1 MNVLLSHEKKSARA
15 DPREA
20 KKEEEMYRDLDL
32 DEVKYAPCPA
42 DDGFG
47 VLLVDIE
54 TESVPDTDEDDQLQ
68 YYCMEG
74 HHVFSVSEDEDD
86 DVDSQCVK

>member
-1 MNVLLSHEKKSARA
+1 MERRA
-15 DPREA
+15 IENTSKRERGIPMDPDVN
-20 KKEEEMYRDLDL
+20 EM
-32 DEVKYAPCPA
+32 KYAICPSDNSTA
-42 DDGFG
+42 

-54 TESVPDTDEDDQLQ
+54 TETAPDTDEDHNLQ

-86 DVDSQCVK
+86 DIDSQ

>member
-1 MNVLLSHEKKSARA
+1 
-15 DPREA
+15 
-20 KKEEEMYRDLDL
+20 MYPDLDL

-54 TESVPDTDEDDQLQ
+54 TESVPDTDEDDHLQ

-74 HHVFSVSEDEDD
+74 HHVFSVSEGEDD
-86 DVDSQCVK
+86 DIDS